1 MKELKRI
8 PIEFDA
14 KAVKDDGTFAGYAST
29 FGNVDS
35 GYDVVM
41 PGAFANSL
49 RDRPC
54 SQIKML
60 WQHDWTQPIGV
71 WTKCQEDD
79 KGLYVEGKILRD
91 VQRGAEAYTLMKA
104 GAIDSMS
111 IGFRTL
117 ESDYISSGVRQLK
130 EVGLMEIS
138 LVTFAMNEQA
148 TVTAVKQMTLREL
161 EKALRDEGLSWASA
175 EKAAAF
181 LQKRLRDEGVNLAAD
196 PRDEEEAHQVAGLA
210 TAMERFAER
219 IRA

>member
-41 PGAFANSL
+41 PGAFTKSL

-54 SQIKML
+54 GKVKML
-60 WQHDWTQPIGV
+60 WQHDTTQPIGV
-71 WTKCQEDD
+71 WMECKEDD
-79 KGLYVEGKILRD
+79 KGLYVEGRVLKD
-91 VQRGAEAYTLMKA
+91 VQRGAEAYSLMKA
-104 GAIDSMS
+104 GVIDSMS

-117 ESDYISSGVRQLK
+117 ESDYTSAGVRQLK

-138 LVTFAMNEQA
+138 LVTFPMNDQA
-148 TVTAVKQMTLREL
+148 TVSSVKEFNPREMEKSLRDAGFSRADAVKAVAVFRE
-161 EKALRDEGLSWASA
+161 
-175 EKAAAF
+175 
-181 LQKRLRDEGVNLAAD
+181 RLRDAGDEPAIEQRDVDPEATAALAAQL
-196 PRDEEEAHQVAGLA
+196 RK
-210 TAMERFAER
+210 FAESL
-219 IRA
+219 RA

>member
-14 KAVKDDGTFAGYAST
+14 KAVKDDGAFAGYAST

-49 RDRPC
+49 RERPC

-60 WQHDWTQPIGV
+60 WQHDWTQPIGI

-111 IGFRTL
+111 IGFKTL
-117 ESDYISSGVRQLK
+117 ESDYTSAGVRQLK

-148 TVTAVKQMTLREL
+148 TVTAVKDFNPREL
-161 EKALRDEGLSWASA
+161 EKALRDAGLAGRDA
-175 EKAAAF
+175 VKAVAIF
-181 LQKRLRDEGVNLAAD
+181 KERLRDAGNEPAIEQRDADPEATAALAAQL
-196 PRDEEEAHQVAGLA
+196 RRFEASL
-210 TAMERFAER
+210 
-219 IRA
+219 RA